1 MGSYSWFE
9 NVWQDIRLAARGLRK
24 SPGFLAVVVLSL
36 ALGIGANSTIFSV
49 IDAVLYRPM
58 PYDHPEQLTVIWETE
73 QEHPGDFQPAPI
85 AESVDWKKQNTVF
98 KDIALTS
105 GTEEVILSRLGEPE
119 PVRVQYVTPNFF
131 GLLGAQPIMG
141 RVFTASEMQDHSY
154 AVVISSGFWR
164 SHFNND
170 PQVLGKT
177 FNVDSVLST
186 VVGVMP
192 AGFAP
197 FYGGRI
203 DLWVPVDPE
212 STRYSERIDH
222 WLMPVA
228 RLKPEATVAQAQVE
242 MDVIAK
248 RLELAY
254 PKTNK
259 GVGKI
264 VRPLH
269 GDLYRGAGQILY
281 PLLGAVACVLLIA
294 CVNVANLMRSRTET
308 RRKEYSVRA
317 ALGAGRRRLV
327 QQMFAESGL
336 LAFLGGA
343 LGILFAYWGIQIF
356 RKLAGDFPNADSV
369 GVDGRLLLFT
379 LGVSVL
385 TAMIFGLAPALRAS
399 KPDLNAALREGE
411 GRTVAGSRGRTRH
424 VLAIAEVSLAMV
436 LLVGAGLMI
445 NTMLRLQRVSPGFN
459 TKNLLTMLVQL
470 PEGGKYLERVPG
482 GDMEKTLPS
491 VMAFHQQL
499 LEKIAALPGIESS
512 GIVSGLPMRG
522 AMMFSFSVLGHAA
535 PPPDSRPRAGFD
547 DVSPSIFRTLG
558 IPLKKGRYLDEH
570 DTASAPW
577 AIVVN
582 EAFARRFF
590 SNEDP
595 IGQHVL
601 LRFDPYPVDEE
612 RPRQIVGI
620 VGDVKH
626 FGLGEEAP
634 PFVYASYLQHQ
645 AVFPGGTALAHM
657 HHYLVIRKASGV
669 VAGGASNELAGTV
682 KKAIGQID
690 PDLPVTSV
698 MTMEDVVAESMGDQ
712 RFYMKLLGLFA
723 GMALLLAAIGIYG
736 VMSYFVSE
744 RTREIG
750 IRVALGAG
758 RGDVLGLV
766 ATLSLK
772 LVGLGVVIGLVMAYG
787 LTRFIASFLYG
798 VKAADPL
805 TYATVAL
812 ALAGVAML
820 ATYIPAR
827 RAMKVDPLVA
837 LRYE

>member
-49 IDAVLYRPM
+49 IDAVLFRPM
-58 PYDHPEQLTVIWETE
+58 PYDHPEQLTAIWETE
-73 QEHPGDFQPAPI
+73 QEHPGDYNAPPI

-105 GTEEVILSRLGEPE
+105 FTEEVILSRLGEPQ
-119 PVRVQYVTPNFF
+119 PVHVQYVTPNFF
-131 GLLGAQPIMG
+131 GLLGVQPIMG
-141 RVFTASEMQDHSY
+141 RIFTADEMQDHSY
-154 AVVISSGFWR
+154 AVVISSRFWK

-197 FYGGRI
+197 FYGGKI
-203 DLWVPVDPE
+203 DLWVPVNPE
-212 STRYSERIDH
+212 SARYSARIDH

-228 RLKPEATVAQAQVE
+228 RLKPDATVAQAQVE

-269 GDLYRGAGQILY
+269 KDLFRWAGQALY
-281 PLLGAVACVLLIA
+281 PLLGAVGCVLLIA

-317 ALGAGRRRLV
+317 ALGAGRRRLM
-327 QQMFAESGL
+327 QQLFAESGL
-336 LAFLGGA
+336 LSFLGGT
-343 LGILFAYWGIQIF
+343 LGIVFAYWGIQIF
-356 RKLAGDFPNADSV
+356 RKLAGDFPNSDSV
-369 GVDGRLLLFT
+369 GIDSRVLLFT

-385 TAMIFGLAPALRAS
+385 TATIFGLAPALQAS
-399 KPDLNAALREGE
+399 NPDLNVALREGE

-424 VLAIAEVSLAMV
+424 VLAIAEVALAMV

-445 NTMLRLQRVSPGFN
+445 NTMLRLQQVNPGFN

-491 VMAFHQQL
+491 VTEFHQQL

-512 GIVSGLPMRG
+512 GIISGLPLRG
-522 AMMFSFSVLGHAA
+522 AMMFSFSVLGHPA
-535 PPPDSRPRAGFD
+535 PPPDNRPRAGFD
-547 DVSPSIFRTLG
+547 DVSPSIFRTLA

-570 DTASAPW
+570 DTAGAPW

-590 SNEDP
+590 PNEDP
-595 IGQHVL
+595 IGQHVI
-601 LRFDPYPVDEE
+601 LRFGDYGVDEE

-634 PFVYASYLQHQ
+634 PFMYASYRQEQ
-645 AVFPGGTALAHM
+645 AVVPGGTALAQL
-657 HHYLVIRKASGV
+657 HHYLVIRKASGLGSG
-669 VAGGASNELAGTV
+669 VAGNELAGTV
-682 KKAIGQID
+682 KKAIAEID

-698 MTMEDVVAESMGDQ
+698 MMMDEVVAESMGDQ
-712 RFYMKLLGLFA
+712 RFYMQLLGLFA

-772 LVGLGVVIGLVMAYG
+772 LVGLGVVIGLALAYG

-805 TYATVAL
+805 TYAAVAL
-812 ALAGVAML
+812 ALTGVAML

>member
-1 MGSYSWFE
+1 MGTYGWFE

-49 IDAVLYRPM
+49 INAVLYRPL
-58 PYDHPEQLTVIWETE
+58 PFDHPELLTVIWETE
-73 QEHPGDFQPAPI
+73 QEHPGDYQPAPI

-131 GLLGAQPIMG
+131 GLLGVQPIMG

-154 AVVISSGFWR
+154 AVVISSGFWK

-177 FNVDSVLST
+177 FSVDSVLST

-228 RLKPEATVAQAQVE
+228 RLKPETTVAQAQVE

-269 GDLYRGAGQILY
+269 GDLYRGAGQVLY

-369 GVDGRLLLFT
+369 GIDGTLLLFT

-385 TAMIFGLAPALRAS
+385 TAMIFGLAPALQAS

-411 GRTVAGSRGRTRH
+411 GRTVAGSRGITRH
-424 VLAIAEVSLAMV
+424 VLAVSEVALAMV

-445 NTMLRLQRVSPGFN
+445 NTMLRLQSVNPGFDA
-459 TKNLLTMLVQL
+459 KNLLTMLVQL
-470 PEGGKYLERVPG
+470 PEGGKYLERMPG

-499 LEKIAALPGIESS
+499 LEKVAELPGIESS
-512 GIVSGLPMRG
+512 GIVSGLPLRG
-522 AMMFSFSVLGHAA
+522 AMMFSFSVLGHPA
-535 PPPDSRPRAGFD
+535 PPPDNRPRAGFD

-590 SNEDP
+590 PNEDP

-634 PFVYASYLQHQ
+634 PFVYASYLQQQ
-645 AVFPGGTALAHM
+645 AVFPGGTALAHL
-657 HHYLVIRKASGV
+657 HHYLVIRKASGLG
-669 VAGGASNELAGTV
+669 AGRAGNELAGTV

-698 MTMEDVVAESMGDQ
+698 MTMDDVVAESMGDQ

-772 LVGLGVVIGLVMAYG
+772 LVVFGVAIGLALAFG
-787 LTRFIASFLYG
+787 LTRFITSFLYG

-805 TYATVAL
+805 TYAAVAL
-812 ALAGVAML
+812 ALIGVAML

-827 RAMKVDPLVA
+827 R
-837 LRYE
+837 YE